1 MSKKKDER
9 QTQIRNILL
18 QEGRIKI
25 VDLAK
30 LLKVTPETLRND
42 LNEME
47 QQNIVIREHGY
58 ARMDNSLGELPVYLR
73 SQEHPKEKRKVVF
86 RAFQEIKDGQV
97 VYLDSGST
105 IILGIQYITMKKD
118 LTIVTNSL
126 PLALECA
133 KMNLRIVFAGG
144 NVLNEGLRC
153 YGFFADEVINRIN
166 IDVAILGT
174 DGIMNC
180 DGFTH
185 NDMREVGFKRRI
197 INRSK
202 KIIAVCDRY
211 KFQKEAPFIYCKF
224 SEIDQLIT
232 NELTKE
238 ELEQVKDIKN
248 IIQIKEA

>member
-9 QTQIRNILL
+9 QVQIRNILL
-18 QEGRIKI
+18 KENRIKI
-25 VDLAK
+25 TDLAK
-30 LLKVTPETLRND
+30 QLHITPETLRSD

-47 QQNIVIREHGY
+47 KQNIVVREHGY

-73 SQEHPKEKRKVVF
+73 SQEHPKEKKNIVF

-105 IILGIQYITMKKD
+105 IILGIQYIQMKKD

-133 KMNLRIVFAGG
+133 KMNLKIIFAGG
-144 NVLNEGLRC
+144 DVLNEGLRC
-153 YGFFADEVINRIN
+153 YGFFAEQIVNRIN
-166 IDVAILGT
+166 IDIAILGS
-174 DGIMNC
+174 DGIVNC
-180 DGFTH
+180 DGFTTNNVH
-185 NDMREVGFKRRI
+185 EVGFKRHI

-202 KIIAVCDRY
+202 KIITVCDRF
-211 KFQKEAPFIYCKF
+211 KFQREAPFIYCKF

-232 NELTKE
+232 NELTPQEYEKVKE
-238 ELEQVKDIKN
+238 IPSV
-248 IIQIKEA
+248 IQIKAD